1 MLEFEWDDE
10 KASNNVAKHGV
21 AFSDAR
27 RLFDDIHAL
36 HYVDRSM
43 VYDEERFSGIGIV
56 NGVVLTVIYTERGDR
71 IRLISARKATRHEQ
85 KAYDEARQN

>member
-10 KASNNVAKHGV
+10 KAAGNVAKLGV
-21 AFSDAR
+21 AFSDACS
-27 RLFDDIHAL
+27 LFDDIHAL

-43 VYDEERFSGIGIV
+43 VYEEERFVGIGIV
-56 NGVVLTVIYTERGDR
+56 NGLVLTVVYTERGDR

-85 KAYDEARQN
+85 KAYDEARI

>member
-10 KASNNVAKHGV
+10 KAAGNVAKHGV
-21 AFSDAR
+21 AFSDAC

-36 HYVDRSM
+36 HYIDRSM
-43 VYDEERFSGIGIV
+43 VYEEERFVSIGIV
-56 NGVVLTVIYTERGDR
+56 NGVVLTVVYTERGDR

-85 KAYDEARQN
+85 KAYDEARI

>member
-10 KASNNVAKHGV
+10 KAAGNVAKHGV

-43 VYDEERFSGIGIV
+43 VYEEERFVGIGIV
-56 NGVVLTVIYTERGDR
+56 NGVVLTVVYTERGDR

-85 KAYDEARQN
+85 KAYDEARI

>member
-10 KASNNVAKHGV
+10 KAASNLAKHGV
-21 AFSDAR
+21 AFSDAK

-36 HYVDRSM
+36 HYSDRSM
-43 VYDEERFSGIGIV
+43 EYEEERFIGIGIV
-56 NGVVLTVIYTERGDR
+56 NGLVLTVVYTERGDR

-85 KAYDEARQN
+85 KAYDQARQD

>member
-10 KASNNVAKHGV
+10 KAASNIAKHGV
-21 AFSDAR
+21 AFSDAK

-36 HYVDRSM
+36 HYVDRST
-43 VYDEERFSGIGIV
+43 VYEEERFVGIGIV
-56 NGVVLTVIYTERGDR
+56 NGVVLTVVYTERGDR

-85 KAYDEARQN
+85 KAYDEARI